1 MPDRRDFWL
10 VFLCATSGITGWL
23 CFDRYRLERY
33 GLDRYGGAAVPGAVS
48 ADASLHL
55 LRDLYDPVARDA
67 ALACLGAGTES
78 IDLPTSEAVAG
89 VMLEGVPASD
99 CTVVATAVLMRSA
112 ALGPL
117 GALAVRGVLAG
128 DDEQQLDAALD
139 LLARSDRERAQR
151 LAPDL
156 GALVADRGRANSR
169 GRELARRAAALLA
182 GLGGSGLRE
191 LVALATAD
199 DPSVRHI
206 ARTALAGHVGGR

>member
-23 CFDRYRLERY
+23 CIDRYR
-33 GLDRYGGAAVPGAVS
+33 LDRYGGAAVPGAVS

-67 ALACLGAGTES
+67 ALAALGAGGEPL
-78 IDLPTSEAVAG
+78 DLPTSEAVAG

-99 CTVVATAVLMRSA
+99 RTVVATAVLMRSV

-128 DDEQQLDAALD
+128 DDEQELDAALD
-139 LLARSDRERAQR
+139 LLARSGPRRAQH

-156 GALVADRGRANSR
+156 GALVAERGRANSP
-169 GRELARRAAALLA
+169 GNE
-182 GLGGSGLRE
+182 
-191 LVALATAD
+191 
-199 DPSVRHI
+199 
-206 ARTALAGHVGGR
+206 

>member
-23 CFDRYRLERY
+23 CLDRYRPP
-33 GLDRYGGAAVPGAVS
+33 AAPGAVS

-67 ALACLGAGTES
+67 ALAALGAGAGS

-89 VMLEGVPASD
+89 VMLEGAPASD
-99 CTVVATAVLMRSA
+99 RTVVATAVLMRSV

-117 GALAVRGVLAG
+117 GELAVRGVLAG
-128 DDEQQLDAALD
+128 DDEQELDAALD
-139 LLARSDRERAQR
+139 LLARSGPGRAQH

-156 GALVADRGRANSR
+156 GALVAERGRANSP
-169 GRELARRAAALLA
+169 GNELARRAAALLA
-182 GLGGSGLRE
+182 GLGGSGLCE

-206 ARTALAGHVGGR
+206 AKTALAGQAAGQAAGQRGGR